1 MFRRLPQQ
9 GGTPRD
15 VAEIVNRSLDG
26 KINSVGTITLATGG
40 ATTTTLYD
48 PRISED
54 SIILFVAASA
64 AANTD
69 NVPYG
74 AFQDTTDQS
83 AASTTA
89 AYAITLNT
97 TDFSNGVS
105 VVSNSR
111 ITFATG
117 GIYNIQFS
125 IQFANDNS
133 QIEDVDVWFRKNG
146 TDIAGSN
153 SKFSVPNKHGSVKG
167 HLIAALNFYNQVN
180 AGDYVEIMWSTTNT
194 AVILEQI
201 PTQTSPTRP
210 STPSVIVTANKVDE
224 SSTSDVYASN
234 QIQGQ
239 CTVNH
244 FANSTADKTYKYVV
258 LG

>member
-1 MFRRLPQQ
+1 MLMCGFVRTAL
-9 GGTPRD
+9 
-15 VAEIVNRSLDG
+15 
-26 KINSVGTITLATGG
+26 TLLGLT
-40 ATTTTLYD
+40 
-48 PRISED
+48 
-54 SIILFVAASA
+54 
-64 AANTD
+64 
-69 NVPYG
+69 
-74 AFQDTTDQS
+74 
-83 AASTTA
+83 
-89 AYAITLNT
+89 
-97 TDFSNGVS
+97 
-105 VVSNSR
+105 
-111 ITFATG
+111 
-117 GIYNIQFS
+117 
-125 IQFANDNS
+125 
-133 QIEDVDVWFRKNG
+133 
-146 TDIAGSN
+146 
-153 SKFSVPNKHGSVKG
+153 PNKHGSVKG

-244 FANSTADKTYKYVV
+244 FANSTANKTYKYVV

>member
-15 VAEIVNRSLDG
+15 VAEIVNRILDG
-26 KINSVGTITLATGG
+26 KVNSVGEVTLATGG

-48 PRISED
+48 ARISSD

-69 NVPYG
+69 GVPYG

-83 AASTTA
+83 AASTTT
-89 AYAITLNT
+89 AYPITLNT

-125 IQFANDNS
+125 IQFANDDA
-133 QIEDVDVWFRKNG
+133 QIQDVDVWFRKNG
-146 TDIAGSN
+146 TNLAGSN
-153 SKFSVPNKHGSVKG
+153 SKFSVQDKHGSVKG
-167 HLIAALNFYNQVN
+167 HLIASLNFYIQVAAN
-180 AGDYVEIMWSTTNT
+180 DYIELVWATTSTLVTIEHL
-194 AVILEQI
+194 A
-201 PTQTSPTRP
+201 TQTSPTRP
-210 STPSVIVTANKVDE
+210 STPSVIVTTNKVDE

-244 FANSTADKTYKYVV
+244 FANSTAGKTYRYVV